1 MSGLRKFEIFDPSS
15 MFITETSI
23 IKPKPLT
30 FPSFCE
36 EIEIPFDFSPHC
48 FPFDT
53 ITDIIQ
59 IQKTPFTTTYYKRD
73 DTHMKLMT
81 LSDRVSALE
90 LGLEKITKAKAKK
103 KNETETLLDRKYSWT
118 SVIKSS
124 EKDGIDKRFKWVTE
138 IKGGKKEEKNYKYV
152 AEFKGKAKDSPIDRK
167 YIFKAS
173 TVPVKKKECSVVVK
187 KKENNKAITPLRVV
201 EIEEPVDHGAVVLK
215 QAFAKR
221 VGASNVKGKKK
232 ELSPQDAAM
241 MIQISFR
248 AYLIRRSQVLRALR
262 ELAVAKA
269 KLKEIRALFGNF
281 SYRRRLTRDAEEKQ
295 KFSERI
301 IVLLLTV
308 DAIEGA
314 DLMVRAARRSMVD
327 ELEAMLDVVDPQPAG
342 RLGSMKRRT
351 FDLPEGGIQREIAA
365 GVAEVVQMLDQDEKN
380 GVNTFEV
387 CL

>member
-124 EKDGIDKRFKWVTE
+124 EKDGIDKRYKWVTE

-248 AYLIRRSQVLRALR
+248 AYLIRRSQ
-262 ELAVAKA
+262 
-269 KLKEIRALFGNF
+269 
-281 SYRRRLTRDAEEKQ
+281 
-295 KFSERI
+295 
-301 IVLLLTV
+301 
-308 DAIEGA
+308 GA